1 MLLREIFRGTKI
13 SLLREGK
20 HECTVHGQS
29 GLLEYIRN

>member
-1 MLLREIFRGTKI
+1 MLREIFRGTEI

-20 HECTVHGQS
+20 HECTVRGQS